1 MIRVVA
7 GRELRS
13 LYVSPIAWVWL
24 AVAVSL
30 TAWMVFAQLESFQR
44 IAPRLA
50 LVDGAPGLT
59 DLVVLPGLDAA
70 GLVGLLLAPLVGMRL
85 FSEEQRAGRFALL
98 LSAPVSLRQ
107 LVLGKFA
114 GGLGL
119 YAAFW
124 LVVALLLGSL
134 GLGTSLDWG
143 KLGVGLIGL
152 ALLFGAVLAIS
163 LWLSTLTSQPAAAA
177 AAAYGLLLLLWV
189 AGGAGAG
196 DGGLARVLSLSA
208 RFQGLLSGVLRVEDV
223 AYFLLAIALA
233 LVLAVLRL
241 ETWRTGRGARRLEH
255 WAVWLLTILLVA
267 AAGLG
272 LRVAH
277 RYGASWDLS
286 ANARHSLSPES
297 AAAVGRLPGPIRFT
311 VIAPEYGSL
320 RAPAQILMERYRRAR
335 PDVAVAYLDPDRNPE
350 QARRLGV
357 RQPVEVLVEYEGHS
371 ERLTRVSEQAV
382 TSALQRL
389 ALRGERWV
397 VGLTGHGEASPT
409 GKANFDLGDFGAA
422 LTRAGYSVQP
432 LTLADTG
439 QLPRNTALLVL
450 AAPQAELSKA
460 EQASLLGHLA
470 GGGNLLW
477 LLGDR
482 GTGPVAQVAEAL
494 GLQRLPGVI
503 VDPAAAAVGAAEP
516 TVAVVARYPDHPAVG
531 QLSTLAVFPGA
542 VALEAAPDGWAATAL
557 LQTGAQSWN
566 ETGPVKG
573 EVAADPDRGERRGP
587 LSLGWALTRP
597 RPDGS
602 EQRVVVV
609 GDADFL
615 SNAVVG
621 NGGNLDL
628 GLNLVRWLAQDDAL
642 LDIPPRVAPDR
653 RFELA
658 RPAAVAL
665 AVTFLVAVPLA
676 CVLAGW
682 WVRRRRRRA

>member
-13 LYVSPIAWVWL
+13 LYVSPVAWVWL

-30 TAWMVFAQLESFQR
+30 TSWMVFAQLESFQR

-50 LVDGAPGLT
+50 LVDAAPGLT

-114 GGLGL
+114 GALGL
-119 YAAFW
+119 YAALW

-134 GLGTSLDWG
+134 GLGAALDWG
-143 KLGVGLIGL
+143 KLGVGLLGL
-152 ALLFGAVLAIS
+152 ALLFGAALAIS

-177 AAAYGLLLLLWV
+177 AAAYGLLLLLWI
-189 AGGAGAG
+189 AGGAAAG
-196 DGGLARVLSLSA
+196 DDGFARLVSLSA

-223 AYFLLAIALA
+223 AYFLLVIALA
-233 LVLAVLRL
+233 LALAVLRL
-241 ETWRTGRGARRLEH
+241 ETWRTGRGARRLAH
-255 WAVWLLTILLVA
+255 WAVWLLTLLLIA

-286 ANARHSLSPES
+286 ANARHSLATES
-297 AAAVGRLPGPIRFT
+297 AAVVERLPGPIRFT

-320 RAPAQILMERYRRAR
+320 RAPAQILVERYRRAR

-357 RQPVEVLVEYEGHS
+357 RQPVEVLVEYEGRS
-371 ERLTRVSEQAV
+371 ERLARVSEQAV

-397 VGLTGHGEASPT
+397 VGLTGHGEAGLT
-409 GKANFDLGDFGAA
+409 GRANFDLGDFGAA

-450 AAPQAELSKA
+450 AAPQVELPKA
-460 EQASLLGHLA
+460 EQARLLDYLA
-470 GGGNLLW
+470 AGGNLLW

-482 GTGPVAQVAEAL
+482 GTGPIAQVAAGL
-494 GLQRLPGVI
+494 GLQRVPGVI

-531 QLSTLAVFPGA
+531 QLSSLTVFPGA
-542 VALEAAPDGWAATAL
+542 VALDAAPEGWTATAL
-557 LQTGAQSWN
+557 LQTGGQSWN

-573 EVAADPDRGERRGP
+573 EVTADAARGERRGP
-587 LSLGWALTRP
+587 LSLGWALQRGQP
-597 RPDGS
+597 GS
-602 EQRVVVV
+602 RTQP
-609 GDADFL
+609 G
-615 SNAVVG
+615 
-621 NGGNLDL
+621 
-628 GLNLVRWLAQDDAL
+628 
-642 LDIPPRVAPDR
+642 P
-653 RFELA
+653 LA
-658 RPAAVAL
+658 RAGRRPARHSA
-665 AVTFLVAVPLA
+665 
-676 CVLAGW
+676 AG
-682 WVRRRRRRA
+682 RA